1 MSPRRRGLLLALRY
15 ALPAVLVI
23 AGFVILLA
31 AESSNRWEGFAMCVG
46 AGLAVALMNVLFRF
60 GAKGDEEREAE
71 ESARDF
77 LTEHG
82 HWPDEP
88 PRG

>member
-1 MSPRRRGLLLALRY
+1 MSPRRHALLLGVRY

-23 AGFVILLA
+23 AGFAILIA
-31 AESSNRWEGFAMCVG
+31 VESSNRWEGFAMCVG
-46 AGLAVALMNVLFRF
+46 AGLAVALMNVLFRL
-60 GAKGDEEREAE
+60 GAKGDEERDAE

>member
-1 MSPRRRGLLLALRY
+1 MNPRRRALLVEIRY
-15 ALPAVLVI
+15 ALPAALVI
-23 AGFVILLA
+23 AGLVILLVVD
-31 AESSNRWEGFAMCVG
+31 SSNRWEGFAMCVG
-46 AGLAVALMNVLFRF
+46 AGLAVALMNVLFRV

-77 LTEHG
+77 FTEHG

-88 PRG
+88 PRL